1 MKKYPFTYE
10 LKNATTG
17 TAEIQI
23 YGYIG
28 KWDEVDYPRFQKIFR
43 DTLASN
49 KQVTLRIHS
58 GGGSV
63 YEGLA
68 IYDLIRSSETQV
80 TVIVEGMAASMAS
93 IIALAGDT
101 IQMTENAFFMMH
113 AVSGGCWGNKND
125 LQNYIDQLE
134 GCEQRLKNIYKER
147 TNADQA
153 TINNWLDSGQDHWL
167 DSDKCLE
174 LSICDEV
181 IKPTK
186 TRHLDKQNVYNK
198 TPEQAW
204 QSIAACLS
212 ETPITSKIIDETMKK
227 ESLFLMLATFGLAGT
242 LTATSGDEDFQK
254 HLETVLGK
262 AKKADE
268 LQAQISALRV
278 QEVEKV
284 KAQIAQAVAA
294 GKIPGSEK
302 AQWEKD
308 AEANPEMV
316 ARVLGKLPDMPNPN
330 AALRRENKSVDASHE
345 LLKGRES
352 WTFSQWQEKDPEGL
366 MKLEKEAKDE
376 FDKLFNQEYKK

>member
-1 MKKYPFTYE
+1 
-10 LKNATTG
+10 
-17 TAEIQI
+17 
-23 YGYIG
+23 
-28 KWDEVDYPRFQKIFR
+28 
-43 DTLASN
+43 
-49 KQVTLRIHS
+49 
-58 GGGSV
+58 
-63 YEGLA
+63 
-68 IYDLIRSSETQV
+68 
-80 TVIVEGMAASMAS
+80 
-93 IIALAGDT
+93 
-101 IQMTENAFFMMH
+101 
-113 AVSGGCWGNKND
+113 
-125 LQNYIDQLE
+125 
-134 GCEQRLKNIYKER
+134 
-147 TNADQA
+147 
-153 TINNWLDSGQDHWL
+153 
-167 DSDKCLE
+167 
-174 LSICDEV
+174 
-181 IKPTK
+181 
-186 TRHLDKQNVYNK
+186 
-198 TPEQAW
+198 
-204 QSIAACLS
+204 
-212 ETPITSKIIDETMKK
+212 MKK